1 MVNRRMMMGGGSSRS
16 VRRAGNGDDLPRWY
30 GIPEVGYRYYNEW
43 ADPDLVYKGHEFNY
57 YDIEGALWDMYLE
70 DGGDE
75 DDDDAFA
82 AYVRENAP
90 AYMDD
95 VMAFDY
101 FAPGSTSWHDNYR

>member
-1 MVNRRMMMGGGSSRS
+1 M
-16 VRRAGNGDDLPRWY
+16 RRAGNGDDLPRWY
-30 GIPEVGYRYYNEW
+30 GTPEIGYRWYNEW
-43 ADPDLVYKGHEFNY
+43 ADPDLVYKGYEFNY
-57 YDIEGALWDMYLE
+57 HDIEDALWDMYLE
-70 DGGDE
+70 DGGNE

-101 FAPGSTSWHDNYR
+101 FAPGSTSWHDRYRRD